1 MTYTANGSIL
11 SGTETAFGT
20 TTTNT
25 SEVTGYNTVS
35 VTYSC
40 TNDEQY
46 DSRMRLLS
54 LTVYYSYYLWEDA
67 D

>member
-1 MTYTANGSIL
+1 MTFTANGSIV
-11 SGTETAFGT
+11 SGTETAFG

-40 TNDEQY
+40 TNDTQY
-46 DSRMRLLS
+46 ENRMRLQS